1 MVTKTER
8 VPLKYET
15 PQYSIDNPE
24 MEASLSIDNPEK
36 KRPSDPGKQFIAGIS
51 DIGTGIP
58 MLGALA
64 YAGAVGGLK
73 GIGNDKGFG
82 TNFADTLKDSYLM
95 KKGLEGRDW
104 VNESLDIKN
113 PVSTEDQ
120 AARLLGSFV
129 APPGMQ
135 FIGGASKA
143 AGLARGTFNVLT
155 PAVKMPLGFKKGFT
169 TKAGLKNYGM
179 RSGTQ
184 AGLGTGIEQGIRAL
198 SDDPNM
204 PMMFSEK
211 ALTGKD
217 PKPDSMEMTSTTT
230 SSNTNPAMLS
240 IDNPETQMTMP
251 TTLSINNP
259 EQTLTPFEQ
268 EQIANDKKM
277 EEAKDFSSYTT
288 AAALVAAIMVP
299 QAIGRYMKGDKF
311 VAPWTK
317 KPEPTQR
324 EGSYIYEQGVD
335 ANASHANALKEQ
347 GHSAKTVEDVTNTDV
362 SDLGGVAAEV
372 GAVGKY
378 AHGFPNS
385 KFRSHSDNVIDND
398 EIVLSQARNTSGVGG
413 ETKADLFNA
422 AMKAQSELSMRAA
435 GRSPSLWGK
444 NTGDKELQDI
454 VTAARGDKDIDN
466 LMIKHAENYRAS
478 LEYEV
483 HRGLTTRA
491 DADALIKMFS
501 VERTVNGVKRIDSTY
516 SPFYGKT
523 EQNMLAKLA
532 NKFLGFNTKA
542 GDELLTVKNLLARG
556 QGSVDELLTASQ
568 SMKKYRNYHTIYIN
582 DQLYK
587 NNILTKLAGIR
598 INKTG
603 QVIPQRLDAN
613 GQTVDAKG
621 FPKVEETG
629 RGTEYL
635 GESVD
640 DLSRVT
646 DPNSIKVRKTSDGT
660 TSSSVNDLRGEFGK
674 EIVTVHHQGKLHV
687 YRVPDAG
694 VRASLSLTPQ
704 LGGTLHF
711 MNHWKNVFTQLT
723 TGKYSLFAPMSALYS
738 AGQIALTT
746 SSRAKKGTG
755 VADAFYSIGRSAKGI
770 NQFAIEQGSL
780 VISNYL
786 ATSIAKGTA
795 IGRLAP
801 QFSAKWAEKLRDRY
815 ESSILA
821 LVRGQTGRT
830 ATGIGSEVPTVNK
843 LLDDYGLEM
852 MNFYGKDG
860 LIALKNVW
868 TTFVTAANEGPA
880 YGAMLKELGKL
891 GRVPNV
897 KEVRKAVEL
906 SKDLAGDMTR
916 KGASGAARA
925 FDASIPFS
933 AAMIQSWN
941 AIGTAAKNDW
951 KRFSAGAAALIGAP
965 TMAELGMVHSLS
977 ATGQT
982 YRDAEGREWTYA
994 DYYWNGLT
1002 TDQRNNNLITMLP
1015 GKPPWEAILIPIA
1028 PEWSLFKAVSIE
1040 SADALFGLSDIGD
1053 IGRTSKNAN
1062 QTGRDHFI
1070 GALVRVLGL
1079 PLPPLADGIL
1089 SSMGL
1094 DVRAGF
1100 NVGDLPTKEAPG
1112 QTVNF
1117 LQNYKVGMGERIT
1130 SGGGRTKAVNGILDQ
1145 NTAATIQAIFG
1156 AAGSMYVSFVE
1167 SAGGAMKAEDG
1178 TLAKGI
1184 SAGLESLTTNSLR
1197 SARYLQPLLGKAIS
1211 PTSSGEIQRA
1221 LYTKRQSM
1229 LSLNKDFDV
1238 LMTRGLVHI
1247 DGRPVDGNSIIPTQ
1261 DPIRQDLAAASK
1273 TVTGHINEEDER
1285 IAYQRK
1291 RLSTLENA
1299 TDQGTYRQKRDKIDA
1314 IKLEIQT
1321 LKASQLAK
1329 IHQYEDHWS
1338 ARLSEKY
1345 GRNIRIDL
1353 SGGYGKTIAARPNLE
1368 GSKMREFP
1376 K

>member
-1 MVTKTER
+1 
-8 VPLKYET
+8 
-15 PQYSIDNPE
+15 
-24 MEASLSIDNPEK
+24 
-36 KRPSDPGKQFIAGIS
+36 
-51 DIGTGIP
+51 
-58 MLGALA
+58 
-64 YAGAVGGLK
+64 
-73 GIGNDKGFG
+73 
-82 TNFADTLKDSYLM
+82 
-95 KKGLEGRDW
+95 
-104 VNESLDIKN
+104 
-113 PVSTEDQ
+113 
-120 AARLLGSFV
+120 
-129 APPGMQ
+129 
-135 FIGGASKA
+135 
-143 AGLARGTFNVLT
+143 
-155 PAVKMPLGFKKGFT
+155 
-169 TKAGLKNYGM
+169 M
-179 RSGTQ
+179 RSGAQ
-184 AGLGTGIEQGIRAL
+184 AGIGGVIDQGIRAL
-198 SDDPNM
+198 SDDPDR
-204 PMMFSEK
+204 PMIFSEK
-211 ALTGKD
+211 ALAGKD
-217 PKPDSMEMTSTTT
+217 APKTLSQTFTST
-230 SSNTNPAMLS
+230 SSNTSPAMLS
-240 IDNPETQMTMP
+240 IDDPEDQMTMP
-251 TTLSINNP
+251 TTLSINDP

-277 EEAKDFSSYTT
+277 EEAKDFSSYATVG
-288 AAALVAAIMVP
+288 ALVAAIMVP
-299 QAIGRYMKGDKF
+299 QIVGKFMKGDKF

-317 KPEPTQR
+317 KPEPVQKT
-324 EGSYIYEQGVD
+324 SDYIKEQGID

-347 GHSAKTVEDVTNTDV
+347 GHSDKTIEDVTNTDV

-378 AHGFPNS
+378 AHGFDNA

-398 EIVLSQARNTSGVGG
+398 EIALSQARNTSGVGG

-435 GRSPSLWGK
+435 GRKPSLWGK

-454 VTAARGDKDIDN
+454 VDAARGDKDIDN
-466 LMIKHAENYRAS
+466 LMRKHAENYRAS

-483 HRGLTTRA
+483 HRGLTTRE

-523 EQNMLAKLA
+523 ERNMLAKLA
-532 NKFLGFNTKA
+532 DKFLGINTKA

-556 QGSVDELLTASQ
+556 EGSIDELLTASQ

-587 NNILTKLAGIR
+587 NNILTKLAGVR

-613 GQTVDAKG
+613 GQQVDAKG
-621 FPKVEETG
+621 LPKVEETG

-640 DLSRVT
+640 DLSKVT
-646 DPNSIKVRKTSDGT
+646 DPNSIKVKQVDGT
-660 TSSSVNDLRGEFGK
+660 TSSSVNDLRGAHGK

-694 VRASLSLTPQ
+694 IRASLSLTPQ
-704 LGGTLHF
+704 LGRGLHF

-723 TGKYSLFAPMSALYS
+723 TGKYSLFAPMSSLYS

-746 SSRAKKGTG
+746 SSRATKGTG
-755 VADAFYSIGRSAKGI
+755 VKEAFYSIGRSAKGV

-786 ATSIAKGTA
+786 ATSIAKGTGL
-795 IGRLAP
+795 GRMAP

-830 ATGIGSEVPTVNK
+830 ATGIGSEVPTVNR

-891 GRVPNV
+891 GRAPNV
-897 KEVRKAVEL
+897 NEVRKAVEL
-906 SKDLAGDMTR
+906 SKNLAGDMTR
-916 KGASGAARA
+916 KGASGVARA
-925 FDASIPFS
+925 FDASVPFS

-941 AIGTAAKNDW
+941 AIGTAAKHDW

-994 DYYWNGLT
+994 DYYWNGFT
-1002 TDQRNNNLITMLP
+1002 TDQRNNNLITMIP

-1040 SADALFGLSDIGD
+1040 STDALFGLSDVGD
-1053 IGRTSKNAN
+1053 IGKTSRNAN

-1079 PLPPLADGIL
+1079 PIPPLADGIL
-1089 SSMGL
+1089 SYMGL

-1100 NVGDLPTKEAPG
+1100 NIGDLPTKEAPG
-1112 QTVNF
+1112 QTINF
-1117 LQNYKVGMGERIT
+1117 LQKYKVGMGERIT
-1130 SGGGRTKAVNGILDQ
+1130 SGGGRTKAVNGTLDE
-1145 NTAATIQAIFG
+1145 NVANSIQAIWG

-1167 SAGGAMKAEDG
+1167 STGGAMKAEGG
-1178 TLAKGI
+1178 TLGKGL
-1184 SAGLESLTTNSLR
+1184 SAGVESIMNNSLR

-1211 PTSSGEIQRA
+1211 PTSSGEIQKA
-1221 LYTKRQSM
+1221 LYTKRQTM

-1238 LMTRGLVHI
+1238 LMTRGLVHV
-1247 DGRPVDGNSIIPTQ
+1247 DGRPVDGNSVIPTQ

-1273 TVTGHINEEDER
+1273 TVTGHIKEEDER
-1285 IAYQRK
+1285 IAYHRK
-1291 RLSTLENA
+1291 RLSTLEHA

-1314 IKLEIQT
+1314 IKLEIQS

-1329 IHQYEDHWS
+1329 IHQYEDHWT

-1345 GRNIRIDL
+1345 GRDIRIDL
-1353 SGGYGKTIAARPNLE
+1353 SGGFDKTIAARPNLA

-1376 K
+1376 R